1 MPPTSWIRIDFS
13 IAVLEWPGDYPEEG
27 GKGHEMREIRWWEI
41 QSILSIYVSCGHVWD
56 NNNNKVD
63 NNNKKKDGEDESVS
77 AHLPAGTPTGCV

>member
-13 IAVLEWPGDYPEEG
+13 IVVPEWPGDFPEEG
-27 GKGHEMREIRWWEI
+27 GKGHEM
-41 QSILSIYVSCGHVWD
+41 SHVVMYRMTL
-56 NNNNKVD
+56 NNNRID